1 MMYTILH
8 CHVNVWVAKVGMLVA
23 VNLEK
28 YQGRPLIGKVVEVSG
43 KEVELEWLVGTHSEM
58 WKQ

>member
-1 MMYTILH
+1 
-8 CHVNVWVAKVGMLVA
+8 MLVA